1 MKFKIVIALLIL
13 VSLYAM
19 VFLLT
24 SKNSKAPLKDKPV
37 KQQKVTTSKNQEV
50 IKLQPILITKV
61 QLKKALEDQDNFV
74 SISVESLR
82 KKFGKT
88 ISNVKEQLKL
98 LRFRNFIKKHYP
110 GNWKELFQKI
120 ITKAFPDEASKIFS
134 LIAKMDLYNNWLAT
148 GERFSGMSYDEMKR
162 ALTDIRLGFFGEDAN
177 KIWSEDSKIEKVRDT
192 IAILDKS
199 SESIDEK
206 LKIFK
211 ETLDEEFVD
220 EKETLLSRKYNLA
233 TSFFNMDSVQTALKK
248 LSGEERLKKLSAIR
262 KEIGYS
268 DQEVEVMAKRD
279 AKRDKRW
286 DNGFKY
292 MKDRDSLESEYRGD
306 ELEEKLKELRGNYFN
321 HESQTIAIEEKSG
334 FFRYNRKRVYGRN

>member
-1 MKFKIVIALLIL
+1 MKLKIVVALLIL
-13 VSLYAM
+13 VSLYAF

-24 SKNSKAPLKDKPV
+24 NKNSKAPIKDKPV
-37 KQQKVTTSKNQEV
+37 KQQKVTTSKNKEV
-50 IKLQPILITKV
+50 LKPLPILITKE
-61 QLKKALEDQDNFV
+61 QLKIALEDQDNFI

-88 ISNVKEQLKL
+88 ISKVKEQLKL

-110 GNWKELFQKI
+110 ENWKELFQKI
-120 ITKAFPDEASKIFS
+120 ITKAFPDEAKMIFS

-177 KIWSEDSKIEKVRDT
+177 IIWSEDSKIEKVRDT

-199 SESIDEK
+199 SESLDEK

-220 EKETLLSRKYNLA
+220 EKATLVSRKYNLA

-248 LSGEERLKKLSAIR
+248 LSSEERLSKLSAIR

-268 DQEVEVMAKRD
+268 DQEVGVMAKRD

-286 DNGFKY
+286 DNGLKY
-292 MKDRDSLESEYRGD
+292 VKERDALISEYSGD
-306 ELEEKLKELRGNYFN
+306 ELEEKLNELRSNYFK
-321 HESQTIAIEEKSG
+321 HEAKTIAVEEKTG
-334 FFRYNRKRVYGRN
+334 FFRYNRKRVHGRN